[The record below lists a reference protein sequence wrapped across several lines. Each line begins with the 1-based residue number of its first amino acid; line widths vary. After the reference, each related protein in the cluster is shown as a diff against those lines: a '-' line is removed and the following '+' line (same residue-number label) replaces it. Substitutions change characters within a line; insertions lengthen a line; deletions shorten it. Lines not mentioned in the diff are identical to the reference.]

1 MVTRSPG
8 LGETP
13 ASWSATFDAMNDM
26 VCLLDRDGTVIRC
39 NRSMGEF
46 LGSGPNEINGKRC
59 YELMD
64 RSRTF
69 FERWPYQEML
79 RTGHRES
86 FELALGDNWF
96 QVTADPIFGDGGVIV
111 GAVHIVRDITDRRLA
126 EDALAER
133 SRWLVDLSSLAVDLA
148 ALPGDADLGKL
159 LGFRL
164 REMTGAVAVAFSEYD
179 PAARMLAT
187 RTIEFQPGVVKRLTA
202 PLAGRLTGTRSPVSD
217 DDYQAILTSS
227 NATVAT
233 LAEASFGA
241 ISPAVDATVRRLL
254 GVDRYVGIS
263 YVIEGALYGT
273 SIVALKTGTPDPPR
287 KELDT
292 FANLAAVSLRRR
304 GAEAELARQT
314 EQVDALFALSGDIL
328 GIGDTRGILLRVNPA
343 WETTLGYPAAELEG
357 RPLIDLVHP
366 DDRAGTL
373 AGLAELAKG
382 HAVTDFANRQKATTP
397 RSGCGSRMRLI
408 E

>member
-1 MVTRSPG
+1 MVTPAPG

-39 NRSMGEF
+39 NRSMLEF
-46 LGSGPNEINGKRC
+46 LGSGPDEIAGKKC
-59 YELMD
+59 YELMH
-64 RSRTF
+64 RSRAF
-69 FERWPYQEML
+69 FERCPYQEML

-96 QVTADPIFGDGGVIV
+96 QVTADPLFGDGGAIV

-133 SRWLVDLSSLAVDLA
+133 SRRLIDLSALAVDLA
-148 ALPGDADLGKL
+148 ALPGDADLGKF
-159 LGFRL
+159 LGVRL
-164 REMTGAVAVAFSEYD
+164 REMTGAVAVAFSEYEPD
-179 PAARMLAT
+179 DRMLAT
-187 RTIEFQPGVVKRLTA
+187 RTIEFQPGVVKTLTT

-233 LAEASFGA
+233 LTEASFGA

-254 GVDRYVGIS
+254 GVDRFVGLS
-263 YVIEGALYGT
+263 YVVEGALYGT
-273 SIVALKTGTPDPPR
+273 SVIVLKAGTPDPPR
-287 KELDT
+287 EELDT
-292 FANLAAVSLRRR
+292 FANLGAVSLRRR
-304 GAEAELARQT
+304 RAEAELARQA
-314 EQVDALFALSGDIL
+314 ERVDSLFALSGDLL
-328 GIGDTRGILLRVNPA
+328 GVGDTNGTLLRVNPA
-343 WETTLGYPAAELEG
+343 WETTLGYSVAELEG

-382 HAVTDFANRQKATTP
+382 HAVTDFANRQ
-397 RSGCGSRMRLI
+397 RHRDGCIG
-408 E
+408 